1 VVRDKLLLTI
11 FVFDGY
17 WNFLMKKGFTLLEM
31 LVTIML
37 LTTGIVSI
45 LRMMSMAMFA
55 DTNAENTIIA
65 LYLAQEKMEE
75 IKDAS
80 SYSNIDSF
88 AASKTALTG
97 DYSDFDREITVSGDP
112 KQVNVLVYWT
122 TKGDEL
128 SIDVVSLF
136 EDYDY

>member
-1 VVRDKLLLTI
+1 
-11 FVFDGY
+11 
-17 WNFLMKKGFTLLEM
+17 MKKGFTLLEM

-37 LTTGIVSI
+37 LSVGIVSI

-55 DTNAENTIIA
+55 DVDAENATIA

-88 AASKTALTG
+88 AASKAALTG
-97 DYSDFDREITVSGDP
+97 DYTDFQREVTVSGDP

-128 SIDVVSLF
+128 NIDLVSLF
-136 EDYDY
+136 ENYDY